1 MQDLNNN
8 MPMLSSDLVGLT
20 THFAVWGCIGESK
33 TLQIL
38 VYEDC

>member
-1 MQDLNNN
+1 MHDLNNN
-8 MPMLSSDLVGLT
+8 MPMLSSDLVRL

-33 TLQIL
+33 TLHIL